1 MPLSLSFISDTYPYT
16 PFSLTLT
23 LTPTLPFG
31 CEETSRKTW
40 GKPKQNS
47 TIWLQRNFKKKIR
60 KTETDFQHLCCY
72 HIRKFVSSYFSF
84 FFSWQP
90 NTPQNFLDSSF
101 TESNKTTKKKKPS
114 NKLILN
120 VIIIIIFMINYL
132 INFL

>member
-1 MPLSLSFISDTYPYT
+1 MSLSSLLSQTDPYT

-72 HIRKFVSSYFSF
+72 HIRKFVNTY
-84 FFSWQP
+84 FSWQL
-90 NTPQNFLDSSF
+90 NTPQNFLNTSF

-132 INFL
+132 IKFL